1 MRTPKGYFKDK
12 SAEQILSFCLLIS
25 TTILMLFCAIVRL
38 CGGLWFSA
46 DLSVVPIPS
55 EQWQDVIMSAL
66 LAFELVFTYK
76 ILCRCHWLVALAFA
90 ICHTGIAAFIPSLLW
105 TNIFHIAMIMLIP
118 AIYTVDLRTFIDS
131 LLLWLLCGLY
141 SAIFLTARIGTIKD
155 ASTNF
160 VYNVLGAIDYKLFI
174 VSLYLFI
181 KYYGGIRLW
190 KKQKRLIFQKDLT
203 KKA

>member
-1 MRTPKGYFKDK
+1 MCTPKEYFKDK

-38 CGGLWFSA
+38 CGGFWFFA
-46 DLSVVPIPS
+46 ELSVVPLPS
-55 EQWQDVIMSAL
+55 EKWEEFIISAL
-66 LAFELVFTYK
+66 LGIYVLFIYKLRFRCRLLVLLSVF
-76 ILCRCHWLVALAFA
+76 

-181 KYYGGIRLW
+181 NYYGGIRLW